1 MGKPKIMI
9 VDDDSDIT
17 RALKIRLKANHY
29 DTVDAGD
36 GYSAISLAQ
45 KEQPDLIILDLGLP
59 CGDGFFVLAR
69 LKDIQALSQIPVI
82 VLTGND
88 QQCNERRV
96 LQAGAAAFFQ
106 KPVSNNQ
113 LLHAIRATLPATS
126 SGRATPPS

>member
-1 MGKPKIMI
+1 MDKPKIMI
-9 VDDDSDIT
+9 VEDDNDIT

-29 DTVDAGD
+29 NTVDAGD
-36 GYSAISLAQ
+36 GFSAISMAQ

-69 LKDIQALSQIPVI
+69 LKDIHALSNIPVI

-106 KPVSNNQ
+106 KPVSNDQ

-126 SGRATPPS
+126 SGSARPLM

>member
-1 MGKPKIMI
+1 MEKAKIM
-9 VDDDSDIT
+9 VVEDDSDIA

-36 GYSAISLAQ
+36 GCSAISMAQ
-45 KEQPDLIILDLGLP
+45 REQPDLIILDLGLP

-69 LKDIQALSQIPVI
+69 LKDIHALSKIPVI

-88 QQCNERRV
+88 PQCNERRA

-113 LLHAIRATLPATS
+113 LLHAIRATLPSTPL
-126 SGRATPPS
+126 GRGFNL

>member
-1 MGKPKIMI
+1 MEKPKIMI
-9 VDDDSDIT
+9 VEDDSDIT

-36 GYSAISLAQ
+36 GCSAVSMAQ
-45 KEQPDLIILDLGLP
+45 RERPDLIILDLGLP

-69 LKDIQALSQIPVI
+69 LKGIHTLAKIPVI

-88 QQCNERRV
+88 PESNEQRV

-126 SGRATPPS
+126 SGSATSPS

>member
-1 MGKPKIMI
+1 MEKPKIMI
-9 VDDDSDIT
+9 VEDDHDIT

-36 GYSAISLAQ
+36 GFSAIFMAQ
-45 KEQPDLIILDLGLP
+45 REQPDLIILDLGLP

-69 LKDIQALSQIPVI
+69 LKDIPALSKIPVI

-126 SGRATPPS
+126 SGSATPPS

>member
-36 GYSAISLAQ
+36 GYSAISVAQ

-88 QQCNERRV
+88 QQSSERRV

-113 LLHAIRATLPATS
+113 LLHAIRATLPAIS
-126 SGRATPPS
+126 SGSATPPS

>member
-1 MGKPKIMI
+1 MEKPKIMI
-9 VDDDSDIT
+9 VEDDSDIT

-36 GYSAISLAQ
+36 GFSAISMAR

-69 LKDIQALSQIPVI
+69 LKDIHALSKIPVI

-88 QQCNERRV
+88 PQCNERRV

-106 KPVSNNQ
+106 KPVSNDQ

-126 SGRATPPS
+126 SGSAMPPL